1 MAEEK
6 AKVSGKVS
14 TSKVE
19 APVIEIADPPAP
31 APVVKVVPSAKG
43 KTSEKATRGTLDK
56 I

>member
-1 MAEEK
+1 MAEAKANVSDGVPASK
-6 AKVSGKVS
+6 AK
-14 TSKVE
+14 T
-19 APVIEIADPPAP
+19 PVIAIADPPAP